1 MSYRYYLFY
10 IFNYLFKQNFF
21 NNITSLHSLLFREI
35 VYWQLPHLSLLH
47 WLIMRVGFEIK
58 ESKLESSVK
67 RLNLLNVLIASSIS
81 LLQGCA
87 TGFSDSL
94 SSLLSSSAGISE
106 NSETIYVTENGRDWL
121 IIKRKCTFR
130 NVELNGNFFKLI
142 LFCF

>member
-10 IFNYLFKQNFF
+10 IFNYLFKQNCF
-21 NNITSLHSLLFREI
+21 NNRTRLHSLQFREI

-58 ESKLESSVK
+58 ESKLESSVN
-67 RLNLLNVLIASSIS
+67 RLNLLKVLIASSTS
-81 LLQGCA
+81 LLEGCA

-94 SSLLSSSAGISE
+94 SSLLSSSAGTSE
-106 NSETIYVTENGRDWL
+106 ISETIYVTENGRDL
-121 IIKRKCTFR
+121 LVISRTCTIR